1 MRILSVQNQQILI
14 KTTMPGMSQALGTSF
29 QLLEA
34 WIEVLIVLDDICIW
48 ERTWNPQGSHSSHG
62 MAARKKSINSTDT
75 CQRFA
80 PVALALDWPVNCMW
94 HHLTIFESMS
104 LSDGTLKPGFSGSW
118 KYHTVSGSLEKE
130 NNIATRCYEYVKNVE
145 AEVKFQKSHGKSFKR
160 TYFKTAWRQL
170 EDSLKTAWK
179 QKSRAHSTQLW
190 RTVRHLWVPG
200 DWWRMEVFKAAYV
213 EHM

>member
-14 KTTMPGMSQALGTSF
+14 KTTKPGMSQALGTSF

-34 WIEVLIVLDDICIW
+34 WIEVLIVLADICIW
-48 ERTWNPQGSHSSHG
+48 ERTWNPQGSHSGHG

-94 HHLTIFESMS
+94 HHLTIFESMN

-118 KYHTVSGSLEKE
+118 KYHRVSGSLEKE
-130 NNIATRCYEYVKNVE
+130 NNIATSMWRMWRRSNSRNHMGRASRELT
-145 AEVKFQKSHGKSFKR
+145 S
-160 TYFKTAWRQL
+160 RQL
-170 EDSLKTAWK
+170 EGSLKTAWK